1 MGISIKHD
9 EIERLIRE
17 LAQRKGTSL
26 TDAIGEAVR
35 NELAREGVSVPEESF
50 LDRVRRAQAIMAA
63 APVLDDRTPDE
74 IIGYDEYG
82 VPA

>member
-17 LAQRKGTSL
+17 LANRRGTSL
-26 TDAIGEAVR
+26 TEAIGAAVR
-35 NELAREGVSVPEESF
+35 NELEREGVTMPQESL
-50 LDRVRRAQAIMAA
+50 LDRIRRAQEIIAA
-63 APVLDDRTPDE
+63 APVLDARTAEE

>member
-17 LAQRKGTSL
+17 LANRRGTSL
-26 TDAIGEAVR
+26 TEAIGAAVR
-35 NELAREGVSVPEESF
+35 NELEREGVTMPQESL
-50 LDRVRRAQAIMAA
+50 LDRIRRAQEIIAA
-63 APVLDDRTPDE
+63 APILDARTAEE